1 MGERAETTYSGV
13 LRELS
18 LTDAPALLELI
29 RSGAAAGLFLG
40 DPSTLALADAES
52 FILSALLTSGDD
64 WRAVS
69 AEGSFAGLIGLK
81 DISRERAEFCIALT
95 EEARHTG
102 LARAAAAELLCD
114 AFSAID
120 GPERVFMY
128 TRADNAATRG
138 FNRAM
143 GFRPQPPEAEAESG
157 AAEMSWYGIGR
168 AEFLARHQAENSR

>member
-40 DPSTLALADAES
+40 DPSSLTLADAES
-52 FILSALLTSGDD
+52 FILSALLTAGDD

-69 AEGSFAGLIGLK
+69 ADGSFAGLIGLK
-81 DISRERAEFCIALT
+81 DISRDKAEFCIALT
-95 EEARHTG
+95 ESARGTG
-102 LARAAAAELLCD
+102 LARAAAAELLYD
-114 AFSAID
+114 AFSAND

-128 TRADNAATRG
+128 TLPGNAATCG

-143 GFRPQPPEAEAESG
+143 GFRPQPPEAETDANT
-157 AAEMSWYGIGR
+157 AEMSWYGIGR